1 MPDNSAEIA
10 KLEALLNRGTEKT
23 VVDGTVVE
31 RDLDQVAAR
40 LRQLRLTDDT
50 QKTRR
55 PIASSIDLSGF

>member
-10 KLEALLNRGTEKT
+10 KLEKILNAGTEKT

-31 RDLDQVAAR
+31 RDLDKVATR

-55 PIASSIDLSGF
+55 PIVSSIDLSGF